1 MTAASRHT
9 TSIAATKVI
18 GTPVRD
24 LSGRKIG
31 HIEDLVLDRLTNNV
45 LFAVVGFGGILDSV
59 EKFHPLPWGA
69 LDYRPDDGSYIVPF
83 TREQLEAA
91 PADSLKALTE
101 GDAMAI
107 RNRAVDYYYS
117 PGHL

>member
-1 MTAASRHT
+1 MTTASGHT
-9 TSIAATKVI
+9 SAITATKVI

-31 HIEDLVLDRLTNNV
+31 HIEDIVLDKLSNNV
-45 LFAVVGFGGILDSV
+45 LFAVVGFGGFLDMA

-69 LDYRPDDGSYIVPF
+69 LDYRPEDGSYIVAY

-91 PADSLKALTE
+91 PADSLEALTE
-101 GDAMAI
+101 GDAMAY
-107 RNRAVDYYYS
+107 RNRAIDYYYA
-117 PGHL
+117 PNKM